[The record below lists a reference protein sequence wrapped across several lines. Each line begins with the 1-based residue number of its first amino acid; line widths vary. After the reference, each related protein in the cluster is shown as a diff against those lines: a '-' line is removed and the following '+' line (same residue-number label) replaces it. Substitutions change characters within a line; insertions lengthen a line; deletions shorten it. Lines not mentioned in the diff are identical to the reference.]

1 MRRKPTKTEGEQQD
15 KEPTGPAP
23 RFAKTLGQLAKWL
36 PRADG
41 SDGLVERRAQVLAV
55 QLGFKRTKRGYS
67 VPACRKL
74 CLEWYKRNIG
84 GDDLRDE
91 KRRREVARLDVLIQR
106 DAEILEQERINTL
119 KAKGAVVTL
128 DAHTADMLRLCDM
141 FIAGLQAL
149 EQRVGSE
156 TRDARVTGIVGEQCR
171 RLRAELSEKAGAKA

>member
-1 MRRKPTKTEGEQQD
+1 MKNPSRV
-15 KEPTGPAP
+15 
-23 RFAKTLGQLAKWL
+23 KTLSQLAKYL

-41 SDGLVERRAQVLAV
+41 NDGVVERRAQALAA

-67 VPACRKL
+67 VAACRKL

-91 KRRREVARLDVLIQR
+91 KRRREVTRLDVLIQR
-106 DAEILEQERINTL
+106 DAEILEQERVNTL
-119 KAKGAVVTL
+119 KLKGSVVTV
-128 DAHTADMLRLCDM
+128 DDHAADMLRLCDM

-156 TRDARVTGIVGEQCR
+156 TRDARVTGIVSEQCK
-171 RLRAELSEKAGAKA
+171 RLRSELSEKAGKS